1 MSAVLELVDR
11 LNFPVCNC
19 FNVVI
24 MGQIEAI
31 IKIKNWIEDNRGACE
46 VGFVCLDGVKSS
58 GIVLPYPRLANVTN
72 L

>member
-1 MSAVLELVDR
+1 
-11 LNFPVCNC
+11 
-19 FNVVI
+19 

-31 IKIKNWIEDNRGACE
+31 IQIKNWIEENRGTCE

-58 GIVLPYPRLANVTN
+58 GIVLPYLRLANVTN